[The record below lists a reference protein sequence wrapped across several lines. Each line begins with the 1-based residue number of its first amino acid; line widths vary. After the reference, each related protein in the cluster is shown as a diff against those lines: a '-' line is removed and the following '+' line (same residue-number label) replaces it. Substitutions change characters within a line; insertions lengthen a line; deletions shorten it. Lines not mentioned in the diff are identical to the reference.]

1 MEDKKKVVKA
11 FSRIGFGYGAFIATT
26 LLLQLGFGVF
36 IAVLSIFNI
45 HIPIGNWYIVV
56 SSLANYVVGG
66 GISYLIIRSMPVTL
80 SKNSEKVTAKTLFAG
95 FLVCMSGLYIGNLM
109 GLALMKVVSVL
120 QGRPMVNPVTEILNG
135 LSGWAILLVMV
146 IMAPIFE
153 EILFRKVLIDRVRVY
168 GDKAAII
175 VSGFIFG
182 LSHGNFY
189 QFFYAFFIGI
199 VLAYIYIHTGKL
211 RYTILF
217 HMAINFIGSILGL
230 KVQEVM
236 WLIPIYSII
245 MLMAVAA
252 GIVIFF
258 QNRKNLI
265 FQPGQKEIWGRG
277 SFKTLFLNFGMIF
290 FFLLST
296 ATFVL
301 SEIR

>member
-1 MEDKKKVVKA
+1 VEDKKIVVKA

-26 LLLQLGFGVF
+26 LLLQLGFGTF
-36 IAVLSIFNI
+36 IAVLSMFNI
-45 HIPIGNWYIVV
+45 QIPLGSWYVIV

-66 GISYLIIRSMPVTL
+66 AISYLIIRDLPVSQRTRF
-80 SKNSEKVTAKTLFAG
+80 EKASAKTLLAG
-95 FLVCMSGLYIGNLM
+95 FLVCISALYIGNLM

-120 QGRPMVNPVTEILNG
+120 QGRPMVNPVEEILNG
-135 LSGWAILLVMV
+135 LSGWAIFLVMV
-146 IMAPIFE
+146 VMAPVFE

-168 GDKAAII
+168 GDKAAIV

-189 QFFYAFFIGI
+189 QFFYAFLIGI
-199 VLAYIYIHTGKL
+199 VLAYIYIRTGKL

-217 HMAINFIGSILGL
+217 HMTINFIGSILGL
-230 KVQEVM
+230 KIQEVQ

-265 FQPGQKEIWGRG
+265 FQPGMKETWGKG

-290 FFLLST
+290 FFLFST
-296 ATFVL
+296 VTFVL